1 MAELTRLDALRQ
13 VDAAFPDQP
22 IVIALGTMVREML
35 SITGL
40 KDNHLHVLDSMGLP
54 PAIGLGLALGLED
67 SSFDN
72 LVVIEGDGGLLMGFT
87 SLSTIGRLK
96 PKKLLL
102 IVLDNAAYAA
112 TGSQPTGAEATDFVG
127 VARACGFDGRDVESA
142 ADLDRAL
149 ADARRADGPRLLRV
163 KIGPQNIQTGYFLED
178 PVVLGNNFVEW
189 LERNR

>member
-67 SSFDN
+67 SSFDK

-112 TGSQPTGAEATDFVG
+112 TGSQPTGAEATDFVS